1 MEVEESEIASKPRS
15 ATYRRK
21 ALEIFAGG
29 VLLVVI
35 LAIARWIEVDVLRK
49 TTNGD
54 GLANLVLVSVVAV
67 LVVAGLL
74 AGAARRGVRVTVERM
89 ARRRRDA

>member
-1 MEVEESEIASKPRS
+1 VEVEESEIAPKPRS
-15 ATYRRK
+15 ARYRRK

-35 LAIARWIEVDVLRK
+35 VAITRWIEVDVLRK

-54 GLANLVLVSVVAV
+54 GLANLVLAAVVAV
-67 LVVAGLL
+67 LVAAGLL
-74 AGAARRGVRVTVERM
+74 VGAARRGVRVAVERIRHW
-89 ARRRRDA
+89 RRHP